1 MCQGAGQNW
10 HFWGNVLLCHLPHS
24 PKTEQSGSLSDLVED
39 NTQPRPVRAQPVKS
53 PKAAPHTQSL
63 CSQAHPGILECSAV
77 LPGHG
82 HLPPVHHLPPCSG
95 FHHQSEPSPAY
106 RSPWCHRGHAR
117 SLWGSNPERPLGRA
131 RLTSPQRAAAQ
142 GAGHT
147 GQRVDRRDSGSARRL
162 QGPLRAWGASQGLR
176 MY

>member
-1 MCQGAGQNW
+1 MPGCWAELAL
-10 HFWGNVLLCHLPHS
+10 WGNVLLCHLPHS
-24 PKTEQSGSLSDLVED
+24 PKIEQSGSLSDLVED
-39 NTQPRPVRAQPVKS
+39 NTQPRPVRARPVKS
-53 PKAAPHTQSL
+53 PKAAPHTQFL

-77 LPGHG
+77 LPGHS

-95 FHHQSEPSPAY
+95 FHHQSGPSPAY
-106 RSPWCHRGHAR
+106 RSPWCHRGHTR
-117 SLWGSNPERPLGRA
+117 SLWGSNPERSLGQA
-131 RLTSPQRAAAQ
+131 RLTSPQKAAAQ